1 MHNDIFMFECMS
13 LGVSTVVQAAK
24 AVADPSRVRILA
36 ILDHH
41 ELTVSELV
49 LVLGQSQPRVS
60 RHLKLLQDAGFLHR
74 KAEGRSAFYRLERS
88 GPVAVIL
95 RTVLDGIDAGD
106 PDIAA
111 DARRLHTIREARDA
125 QARAYF
131 EQIAGSWDAMRHRH
145 VAEAEIENALVDML
159 RGRHIRSLL
168 DLGTGTGR
176 VLEIAAPHI
185 EAGIG
190 VDLSRD
196 MLAVARHKLEAEG
209 LYHCD
214 VRHGDLRHLSLPD
227 GSMDM
232 AVLHHVLHFL
242 DDPADALAEAARTL
256 RPGGT
261 LVVVD
266 FATHTEDVLR
276 TDHQHQRLGFD
287 TDEMD
292 LWCRAAG
299 LEDLTARTFT
309 PDLVDDET
317 LTVVF
322 WTATQRPDAPSTHA
336 LEVA

>member
-1 MHNDIFMFECMS
+1 MA
-13 LGVSTVVQAAK
+13 LGVSAVVQAAK

-88 GPVAVIL
+88 GPTGPLL
-95 RTVLDGIDAGD
+95 RALLDDIDVD
-106 PDIAA
+106 DHELAA
-111 DARRLHTIREARDA
+111 DARRLQSIRDARDQ
-125 QARAYF
+125 QARTYF
-131 EQIAGSWDAMRHRH
+131 EQVAGSWDAMRHRH
-145 VAEAEIENALVDML
+145 VAETEIENALVDML
-159 RGRHIRSLL
+159 RGRYVRGLL

-196 MLAVARHKLEAEG
+196 MLAVARHKLEVEG
-209 LYHCD
+209 LHHCD

-266 FATHTEDVLR
+266 FATHDEEVLR

-287 TDEMD
+287 TDEMEV
-292 LWCRAAG
+292 WCRAAG
-299 LEDLTARTFT
+299 LEDVTARTFT
-309 PDLVDDET
+309 PEQVDDET

-322 WTATQRPDAPSTHA
+322 WTATQRRDAPSTYS

>member
-1 MHNDIFMFECMS
+1 MAM
-13 LGVSTVVQAAK
+13 GVNTVVQAAK

-74 KAEGRSAFYRLERS
+74 KAEGRSAFYRLERA
-88 GPVAVIL
+88 GPMAPLL
-95 RTVLDGIDAGD
+95 RTVLADIDAGD

-111 DARRLHTIREARDA
+111 DARRLQAIRDSRDE
-125 QARAYF
+125 QARSYF
-131 EQIAGSWDAMRHRH
+131 EAVAGSWDGMRHRH
-145 VAEAEIENALVDML
+145 VAETEIEQALVDML
-159 RGRHIRSLL
+159 RGRHVRSLL

-176 VLEIAAPHI
+176 VLEIAAPHV

-196 MLAVARHKLEAEG
+196 MLAVARHKLEAAG
-209 LYHCD
+209 LHHCD

-266 FATHTEDVLR
+266 FATHDEDVLR

-287 TDEMD
+287 TDEMED
-292 LWCRAAG
+292 WCSAAG
-299 LEDLTARTFT
+299 LEDVTARTFT
-309 PDLVDDET
+309 PEKVDEET

-322 WTATQRPDAPSTHA
+322 WTATQRRDAPSTYT